1 MIGSPL
7 PRRYC
12 LSRRTDSYVGPAP
25 RTVRRFHRC
34 CCRSPPDRRSRGHA
48 QRITLLQHVTELLRH
63 LRMHRQCFQL
73 RLYPVVQ
80 RLAFL
85 FPDRQPCLRRAV
97 DSVIC
102 DSVHQN
108 LSGHYHRRIDRV
120 LTDVLHGAL
129 TFYLLRNIFAF

>member
-1 MIGSPL
+1 
-7 PRRYC
+7 
-12 LSRRTDSYVGPAP
+12 
-25 RTVRRFHRC
+25 
-34 CCRSPPDRRSRGHA
+34 
-48 QRITLLQHVTELLRH
+48 
-63 LRMHRQCFQL
+63 MHRQRFQL

-80 RLAFL
+80 RLHQRLAFL
-85 FPDRQPCLRRAV
+85 FPDRQPRLRRAV
-97 DSVIC
+97 DSVTC